1 MTQITL
7 GEYFPSVQD
16 RAQNF
21 LSVDSRNLCKP
32 LKDKPPIGEA
42 IASIFVLSP
51 VTLLV
56 EM

>member
-42 IASIFVLSP
+42 IASIFVLPP